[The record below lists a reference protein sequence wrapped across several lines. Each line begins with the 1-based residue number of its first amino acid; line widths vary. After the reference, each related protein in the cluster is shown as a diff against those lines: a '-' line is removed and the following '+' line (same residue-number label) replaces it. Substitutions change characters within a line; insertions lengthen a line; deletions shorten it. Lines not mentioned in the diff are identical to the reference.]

1 MTWSIIAR
9 DPATNSFGVAVA
21 SRFFAVGAL
30 CPHVRP
36 GAGALSTQALINP
49 TYGPRGLALLSSGAA
64 AAEVIEQL
72 VSADD
77 GRAMR
82 QMHVIDQLGRTA
94 AHTGSGCI
102 GWCGARSEGN
112 VSVAGNMLAGPEVI
126 EATFDAFTR
135 AESLPFAER
144 LLAAMAAG
152 EAAGGDKRGKQ
163 SAALLIHT
171 TEDYPALS
179 LRADDHPDPLGELRR
194 LYRISQGRFAA
205 FMSFLATR
213 SDPCGIYDRAV
224 IEAEALRREAMI
236 AATGKEPA

>member
-9 DPATNSFGVAVA
+9 DPATGSFGVVVA

-49 TYGPRGLALLSSGAA
+49 TYGPRGMALLSSGASA
-64 AAEVIEQL
+64 ADVIEQL
-72 VSADD
+72 VSSDD
-77 GRAMR
+77 GRATR
-82 QMHVIDQLGRTA
+82 QMHVIDSQGRTA
-94 AHTGSGCI
+94 AHTGDNCI
-102 GWCGARSEGN
+102 GWYGHRSESN
-112 VSVAGNMLAGPEVI
+112 ISVAGNMLAGPDVI
-126 EATFDAFTR
+126 QATFDAYIEAT
-135 AESLPFAER
+135 SLPFAER
-144 LLAAMAAG
+144 LLAAMQAG

-179 LRADDHPDPLGELRR
+179 LRADDHPDPLAELQR

-213 SDPCGIYDRAV
+213 SDPCGVYDRAV
-224 IEAEALRREAMI
+224 IEAEAQRREAMI